1 MNQQNGSANCTT
13 GKRNQLLC
21 FWLSI
26 FLIAYAI
33 HVSALLLVSKD
44 FAMDLTNLLTVII
57 GTIWVLIWSICKCNN
72 FLCLSSAAT
81 GEEAGKGKPVGGGD
95 DELAEQLLNHNEEQ
109 ATDVEDMSA
118 VPLDF
123 SITTPTNAP
132 DAAIVNPRRYFFLDN
147 LKTFLTASVVSFHVV
162 SSFNSPKDMELF
174 IGIGDDSD
182 GVKNAA
188 VKVILGLLRAFF
200 MTLFFLISG
209 FFAFST
215 HKRKGRTAFIQT
227 KTKRVLVP
235 AVVYS
240 YTINPLV
247 MLIKALT
254 EGNDIVYLP
263 SPGVTWYLYFLFLF
277 CVMFSTL
284 RKESDQNQISP
295 LQVEDDSL
303 SLSNDDLPSTKSRFF
318 YGFFVCGVGMFL
330 VSIAL
335 MSTWFYSMPIK
346 IGSLVNNIFMFFVG
360 VIAWEKNW
368 FDGRA
373 IADRLDVS
381 SLFLGMTVFAES
393 CVLGLLIAAFD
404 DESFAISFCIYVLAG
419 LYNVD
424 MNTILLSFFQTNF
437 NEATVLSKKLS
448 KASYA
453 VYLIHQL
460 VIVSLTSI
468 YVQLYNGFVDEN
480 LNFDDGDNDVDND
493 ESKGVTGITDCGF
506 YVGFIFVFLL
516 THLIVWPLGS
526 WMSRLPVL
534 KDYL

>member
-132 DAAIVNPRRYFFLDN
+132 DAAIVNPRRYFFLDSLKTFGGGDDELAEQLLNHNEEQATDVEDMSAVPLDFSITTPTNAPDAAIVNPRRYFFLDN

-209 FFAFST
+209 FFAVST

-460 VIVSLTSI
+460 VI
-468 YVQLYNGFVDEN
+468 
-480 LNFDDGDNDVDND
+480 
-493 ESKGVTGITDCGF
+493 
-506 YVGFIFVFLL
+506 
-516 THLIVWPLGS
+516 
-526 WMSRLPVL
+526 
-534 KDYL
+534 